1 MLLGA
6 RPAPASDLL
15 ELNATDVTL
24 AVHGGT
30 ALVTYRARGT
40 TRHVL
45 VWGAINALTPSAGK
59 PQVRFKRDYT
69 GGLHTL
75 HRAAWVSF
83 VDECRPYNG
92 PALAYFVA
100 GCTAADGSYWAIQR
114 WQRNLPHR
122 GLAPWTAWQRAWEL
136 HVSHWSGP
144 LAQVEL
150 HADWAFD
157 GAAHGIF
164 GRMAYGGEAVH
175 GFHTGPGGAPSDSY
189 GRSLYIDTRD
199 SKYGPGWS
207 RETSI
212 VFRKPTGAFCYSF
225 WPTRDASLPGAPAR
239 PAGDGDRYRISVVGP
254 GVTPD
259 VTAETP
265 DPGAWDP
272 HDREKVSFEKQQL
285 SLFDEITAGDRF
297 CATQH

>member
-6 RPAPASDLL
+6 NRATASDLL
-15 ELNATDVTL
+15 DLNATHVSL

-30 ALVTYRARGT
+30 ALVTYRARAT

-45 VWGAINALTPSAGK
+45 VWGAINALAPGSGK
-59 PQVRFKRDYT
+59 RQVRFVHDYT

-75 HRAAWVSF
+75 HRAAWMSF
-83 VDECRPYNG
+83 ADQCRPYSG
-92 PALAYFVA
+92 PTLAYFVA

-122 GLAPWTAWQRAWEL
+122 GSAPRTDWQRAWEL

-144 LAQVEL
+144 LAHVEL
-150 HADWAFD
+150 HADWAFGGD
-157 GAAHGIF
+157 AHGIF
-164 GRMAYGGEAVH
+164 GRLSYAGEPVH
-175 GFHTGPGGAPSDSY
+175 GFRTTPGGAPTDSY
-189 GRSLYIDTRD
+189 GRSLYIDTHN

-207 RETSI
+207 RETSV
-212 VFRKPTGAFCYSF
+212 VFRNPTGAFCYSF
-225 WPTRDASLPGAPAR
+225 WPTHDASLPGAPSR

-254 GVTPD
+254 GVTAD
-259 VTAETP
+259 VIAETP
-265 DPGAWDP
+265 DPGAWNPRDSA
-272 HDREKVSFEKQQL
+272 KVAFEKQQL
-285 SLFDEITAGDRF
+285 RLFDEITAGDKF

>member
-6 RPAPASDLL
+6 NRASASDLL
-15 ELNATDVTL
+15 DLNATHISL

-30 ALVTYRARGT
+30 ALVRYRARGT

-45 VWGAINALTPSAGK
+45 VWGAINALAPGSGR
-59 PQVRFKRDYT
+59 PQVRFTRDYT

-83 VDECRPYNG
+83 RDQCRPYAG
-92 PALAYFVA
+92 PALAYFIA
-100 GCTAADGSYWAIQR
+100 GCTAVDGSYWAIQR

-122 GLAPWTAWQRAWEL
+122 GAAPWTDRQRAWEL

-144 LAQVEL
+144 LALVEL
-150 HADWAFD
+150 YADWAFGGD
-157 GAAHGIF
+157 AHGIF
-164 GRMAYGGEAVH
+164 GRMTYGGEPVH
-175 GFHTGPGGAPSDSY
+175 GFHTTPGGAPTDSY
-189 GRSLYIDTRD
+189 GRSLYIDTRN

-207 RETSI
+207 RETSV
-212 VFRKPTGAFCYSF
+212 VFRNPTGAFCYSF
-225 WPTRDASLPGAPAR
+225 WPTHDVSLPGALAR

-259 VTAETP
+259 VVAETP

-272 HDREKVSFEKQQL
+272 HDRAKAAFEKQQL
-285 SLFDEITAGDRF
+285 RLFDEITAGDKF